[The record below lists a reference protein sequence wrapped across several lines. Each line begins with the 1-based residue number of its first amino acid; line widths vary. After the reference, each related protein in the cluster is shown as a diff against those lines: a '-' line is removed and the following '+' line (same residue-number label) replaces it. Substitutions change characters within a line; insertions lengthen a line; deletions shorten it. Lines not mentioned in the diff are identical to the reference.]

1 MSIYNKC
8 EALKSDTL
16 TNISLKVKK
25 NKIVATNTKQN
36 KENKFVKLMWSSH
49 MTCINIITIYI
60 YNEATPSNLQRQ
72 SFTYIIS

>member
-36 KENKFVKLMWSSH
+36 KENKFVKLM
-49 MTCINIITIYI
+49 
-60 YNEATPSNLQRQ
+60 
-72 SFTYIIS
+72 